1 MRCSMR
7 LLNIWLKEPLVHFL
21 FAGAL
26 LFAAY
31 GWLNRDKGD
40 NATGELVVRV
50 TAAQVE
56 WLKESWARQWRR
68 PPSEEELKGLVA
80 AYLKEEL
87 LAREAQELGLE
98 ENDTVVRRRLA
109 QKLEFLVQD
118 TARLAEPTEEDLRRF
133 YEAYPERFQ
142 TDARIS
148 FTQVFFSRERRQDA
162 TADARAALA
171 ELSRA
176 DAVPENVGDRLLIEA
191 EFHQV
196 DKLTVASQF
205 GRDFAAAVMALEP
218 GAWTGPLESGYGLH
232 LVRVSGLTPTTRRE
246 FAKVK
251 AQVLERWREEREREA
266 HAQYFA
272 GLLKKYDVVVDESV
286 RPLVGPLARVMR

>member
-7 LLNIWLKEPLVHFL
+7 LLNIRLKEPLFHFL

-26 LFAAY
+26 LFAVY
-31 GWLNRDKGD
+31 GWLNRGERDD
-40 NATGELVVRV
+40 TTGERVVRI

-68 PPSEEELKGLVA
+68 PPSEGELKGLVA

-118 TARLAEPTEEDLRRF
+118 TARLTEPTEEDLRRF
-133 YEAYPERFQ
+133 YEAHPERFQ
-142 TDARIS
+142 SDARIS
-148 FTQVFFSRERRQDA
+148 FTQVFFSRDRRQDA
-162 TADARAALA
+162 ATDARAALVK
-171 ELSRA
+171 LSHA
-176 DAVPENVGDRLLIEA
+176 DAAPENLGDRLLIES

-196 DKLTVASQF
+196 DKPTIASLF
-205 GRDFAAAVMALEP
+205 GRDFADAVMTIEP
-218 GAWTGPLESGYGLH
+218 GAWSGPIASGYGLH
-232 LVRVSGLTPTTRRE
+232 LVHVSELTPAARRE
-246 FAKVK
+246 FAEVK
-251 AQVLERWREEREREA
+251 AQVLERWREEQEREA
-266 HAQYFA
+266 RAQYFA
-272 GLLKKYDVVVDESV
+272 SLLKKYAVVVDESV
-286 RPLVGPLARVMR
+286 RPLVGPLGGATS